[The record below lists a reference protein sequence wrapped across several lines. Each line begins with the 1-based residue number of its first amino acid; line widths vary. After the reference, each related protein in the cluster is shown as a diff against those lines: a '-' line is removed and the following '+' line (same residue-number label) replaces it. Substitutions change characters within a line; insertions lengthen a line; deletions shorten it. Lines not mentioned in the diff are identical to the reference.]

1 MVPNQFKA
9 VSNHFHQGVRYNLC
23 GSIMYELIKTVH
35 NFFLLNILANSDYGL
50 IASVISII
58 YFASKV
64 ADIGAASSLSLMF
77 VHLTQSRQSCK
88 NLLKKYYLY
97 PHLPLMLIIAVC
109 IAWTHHYHIPGA
121 GASHFLVWALVP
133 IIMLGESIRYFL
145 RIFLHAAFKSK
156 HVVLI
161 EVLLYII
168 FVTMVWLPY
177 LLFGRPIDL
186 SGFLVAHVID
196 TWICTS
202 IFIGYTYFLYT
213 KLPAQTNQPPH
224 PSPTRIWYTK
234 IINYSVRISRD
245 FFASNF
251 LTPLFA
257 YKCGLEAAGAFYFAS
272 VIVNALHST
281 IKMSIHYPA
290 NGLLWNLHSSSHTT
304 KKEAFTLLFHKLTTL
319 IIPIIVFITINHTW
333 LFRLGNYGHINAT
346 TMFIIG
352 ALISIAILDSLL
364 LLYEQFYIAEQA
376 THSFLLLKILEGI
389 LLYGFVI
396 KSHQTTLLTLL
407 LDAVMIK
414 LLSFIITILNA
425 FSRWKIKPAIVIQRC
440 WLIGVSIISGVFY
453 YTMYLF
459 FR

>member
-1 MVPNQFKA
+1 MHAMIPNQFKI
-9 VSNHFHQGVRYNLC
+9 VSNNFHQGVRYNLC

-35 NFFLLNILANSDYGL
+35 NFFLLNILTHSDYGL

-77 VHLTQSRQSCK
+77 MHLTQSRLAFK
-88 NLLKKYYLY
+88 KLFKKYYLY
-97 PHLPLMLIIAVC
+97 PHIPLMLIIALC
-109 IAWTHHYHIPGA
+109 IAWTNHYHIQ
-121 GASHFLVWALVP
+121 ASHFWVWALVP

-145 RIFLHAAFKSK
+145 RIFLHAAFKSR
-156 HVVLI
+156 HVVFI
-161 EVLLYII
+161 EVLLYVG
-168 FVTMVWLPY
+168 FVAMVWIPY
-177 LLFGRPIDL
+177 LLYQRPIDL
-186 SGFLVAHVID
+186 AGFLIAHVID
-196 TWICTS
+196 TWVCTT
-202 IFIGYTYFLYT
+202 IFIGYTYFFYT
-213 KLPAQTNQPPH
+213 KLPAQTNPPPH
-224 PSPTRIWYTK
+224 PSTTRIWYTK

-290 NGLLWNLHSSSHTT
+290 NGLLWNLHTSSHTT
-304 KKEAFTLLFHKLTTL
+304 KKEAFSLLFHKLTTL
-319 IIPIIVFITINHTW
+319 IIPIIIFIAINHSW
-333 LFRLGNYGHINAT
+333 LLRLGNYGHMTST
-346 TMFIIG
+346 TMLIIA

-376 THSFLLLKILEGI
+376 THSFLLLKVLECI
-389 LLYGFVI
+389 LLYSFVI
-396 KSHQTTLLTLL
+396 KSTQTTLLSLL
-407 LDAVMIK
+407 IYAVMIK
-414 LLSFIITILNA
+414 LLSFGITILNA
-425 FSRWKIKPAIVIQRC
+425 FSRWRIKPTILIQRR
-440 WLIGVSIISGVFY
+440 WLIGASIISGIFY
-453 YTMYLF
+453 YIMYLF